1 MKAEHKRNALLRLKT
16 VRGHMDG
23 VIAMVE
29 REDYCPDLM
38 KQIAA
43 LQASL
48 EKVNR
53 VLLQN
58 HLETCVTEAIAAGSG
73 DAKITEL
80 LEALRYTSALTDL
93 RERFDPVPLPNPAS
107 SSGPVPPA
115 HRRGGGG
122 ATEAAGSAAGTAD
135 AGIAAPSATAPRT
148 TATGTTP
155 ARTTTPARP
164 PRRRSGAPR

>member
-1 MKAEHKRNALLRLKT
+1 MKPDHKRDALLRLKT
-16 VRGHMDG
+16 VRGHLDG

-38 KQIAA
+38 KQVAA

-58 HLETCVTEAIAAGSG
+58 HLETCVTEAITAGSG
-73 DAKITEL
+73 DAKIAEL

-93 RERFDPVPLPNPAS
+93 RERFDPVPLPVAAAAPLPRPAETTA
-107 SSGPVPPA
+107 PAPPA
-115 HRRGGGG
+115 HHRGG
-122 ATEAAGSAAGTAD
+122 TGTAPD
-135 AGIAAPSATAPRT
+135 PGVAPD
-148 TATGTTP
+148 
-155 ARTTTPARP
+155 PARP
-164 PRRRSGAPR
+164 PRPRRSRTPR

>member
-16 VRGHMDG
+16 VRGHLDG
-23 VIAMVE
+23 VIAMVD
-29 REDYCPDLM
+29 REDYCPDVM
-38 KQIAA
+38 KQVAA

-73 DAKITEL
+73 DAKIAEL

-93 RERFDPVPLPNPAS
+93 RERFDPVPLPNPVA
-107 SSGPVPPA
+107 SSGPAPPA
-115 HRRGGGG
+115 HRRGEGGPI
-122 ATEAAGSAAGTAD
+122 EAAGFAGGTAE
-135 AGIAAPSATAPRT
+135 AGMATPGAPTPHATAARAPASGTTRPARAPRRSPAAPR
-148 TATGTTP
+148 
-155 ARTTTPARP
+155 
-164 PRRRSGAPR
+164 